1 MPTSF
6 RIDKDAGVVYRTIT
20 GEMTT
25 EQLIEIYT
33 SMLDHPDFRPGM
45 SALTDMRGTRA
56 SAYRHDVLR
65 IAEFVREHHE
75 KIGHLRIAV
84 VVSSSAS
91 YGMMREL
98 EAELE
103 ESPIEIGLFRDL
115 PAADEWLGIPV
126 EG

>member
-6 RIDKDAGVVYRTIT
+6 RIDKNAGIVYRTIT

-25 EQLIEIYT
+25 EELIESYT
-33 SMLDHPDFRPGM
+33 SMLEHPDFRPGM
-45 SALTDMRGTRA
+45 SALTDMREKRA
-56 SAYRHDVLR
+56 SAYRRDVLL
-65 IAEFVREHHE
+65 IAEFVRAHHDR
-75 KIGHLRIAV
+75 IGHLRLAV

-98 EAELE
+98 KAELE
-103 ESPIEIGLFRDL
+103 ESPVEIGIFRDL
-115 PAADEWLGIPV
+115 PAAEEWLGIPV

>member
-20 GEMTT
+20 GETST
-25 EQLIEIYT
+25 DDLIESYT
-33 SMLDHPDFRPGM
+33 SMLEHPDFRPGM
-45 SALTDMRGTRA
+45 TALTDMRENRS
-56 SAYRHDVLR
+56 SAYRRDVLR
-65 IAEFVREHHE
+65 IADFARAHHD

-91 YGMMREL
+91 YGTMREL
-98 EAELE
+98 KAELE

-115 PAADEWLGIPV
+115 SAAEEWLGIPI